1 MSHESPLQ
9 NLATSNGQ
17 TNVSIV
23 EQKTIAAPWATSGTV
38 RGHEREPIS
47 DFFLELSDRPFALRI
62 ADVNLKS
69 MKQCWRQTDEDLSL
83 LEEER
88 NSALFGGTL
97 YIHICYSCQ
106 IFFDLG
112 HLYGVVPYE

>member
-17 TNVSIV
+17 TNSFYIWFHRLWSIFV
-23 EQKTIAAPWATSGTV
+23 VTGH